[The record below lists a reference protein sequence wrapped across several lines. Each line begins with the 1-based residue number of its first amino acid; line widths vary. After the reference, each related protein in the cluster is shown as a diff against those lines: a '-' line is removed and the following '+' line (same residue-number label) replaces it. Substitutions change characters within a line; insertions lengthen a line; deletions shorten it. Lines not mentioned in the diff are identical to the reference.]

1 MICAGENAVSTE
13 TQIKILDVR
22 ALAQYKVRQWFYIIS
37 ELQVP
42 SLRRGWLMKG
52 RRQAYGRPTSSQ
64 LFFHSLA
71 WSSES

>member
-22 ALAQYKVRQWFYIIS
+22 ALAQYKVRQWFCIIS

-52 RRQAYGRPTSSQ
+52 RRQA
-64 LFFHSLA
+64 
-71 WSSES
+71 